1 VKIAVCDDEY
11 LDRKKTTEYLKR
23 YSEEKLLEIEI
34 DEFQNGCQLLAAF
47 ERTYY
52 KVFLLDIYMDG
63 KTQVDIAYQIRARD
77 DECAIIFIT
86 SSPDFRSEGFE
97 VGATHYLVKPVAY
110 EGIESAMNR
119 CKSLFTYE
127 EYILKVLV
135 NKNPVEIRMKDII
148 FVEVYGKK
156 LLINLP
162 DNIIETRMPLAEIEK
177 LLPKKL
183 FLRCHRCYIVNMCKI
198 AGLLEKDF
206 LMNNNIKIPIHKNNN
221 KTVKKIYHDFLFR
234 SFMAI

>member
-11 LDRKKTTEYLKR
+11 LERKKTTEYLKR
-23 YSEEKLLEIEI
+23 YSEEKLLKLEI
-34 DEFQNGCQLLAAF
+34 DEFQNVCELLAAF
-47 ERTYY
+47 EKAYY

-127 EYILKVLV
+127 EYLLKVLV
-135 NKNPVEIRMKDII
+135 KKKLIKIRIKDII

-156 LLINLP
+156 SLVHLP
-162 DNIIETRMPLAEIEK
+162 DDIIETRMPLSEIEQ

-206 LMNNNIKIPIHKNNN
+206 LMNNNMKIPIHKNNSQN
-221 KTVKKIYHDFLFR
+221 VKKIYHDFLFR
-234 SFMAI
+234 SFIAI